1 MLTRL
6 HLHDFKNFQAATLP
20 LGPLTLLLGANAA
33 GKSNVRDA
41 LRFLHGVARGY
52 TLADTIGEKWGEGG
66 VLQWR
71 GLRGGTVEA
80 ARYGAATFTLQ
91 AEFTLGNGPALPQ
104 APLGVRYTR
113 ARVTRQLRC
122 KADSGAI
129 WQIALQNCRS
139 IYAHLY

>member
-6 HLHDFKNFQAATLP
+6 HLHDFKNFQSATLP

-52 TLADTIGEKWGEGG
+52 KLADTIGEKWGEGG

-71 GLRGGTVEA
+71 GLRSGTVEA
-80 ARYGAATFTLQ
+80 AR
-91 AEFTLGNGPALPQ
+91 P
-104 APLGVRYTR
+104 
-113 ARVTRQLRC
+113 
-122 KADSGAI
+122 
-129 WQIALQNCRS
+129 CRS
-139 IYAHLY
+139 RQWAYGPKE